1 MWSCLNLSAAP
12 NTRKTMSQPVIRRK
26 SKINH
31 LRTVGYYLRHGYRI
45 AAPQPVEATYV
56 VLGMHRS
63 GTSLAAGL
71 LHRMGISFGH
81 WQLDGNPNNPK
92 GHFENILIYWMN
104 KKLLR
109 AAGGSWADPPTPEA
123 IERVGRRY
131 RHRIQALVRMEQQ
144 RQWGWKDPRA
154 VLTLPLFLPYLQHVR
169 LVDCRRDPQAIARSL
184 AKRDSL
190 PLAQGTELARLY
202 HDRLDDL
209 LAEVG
214 RAGPMLRLEFD
225 DWFDGERNG
234 RKLAEFADRPL
245 TPQLQQMMRE
255 FIISR

>member
-1 MWSCLNLSAAP
+1 M
-12 NTRKTMSQPVIRRK
+12 
-26 SKINH
+26 
-31 LRTVGYYLRHGYRI
+31 
-45 AAPQPVEATYV
+45 
-56 VLGMHRS
+56 
-63 GTSLAAGL
+63 
-71 LHRMGISFGH
+71 
-81 WQLDGNPNNPK
+81 
-92 GHFENILIYWMN
+92 
-104 KKLLR
+104 
-109 AAGGSWADPPTPEA
+109 
-123 IERVGRRY
+123 
-131 RHRIQALVRMEQQ
+131 
-144 RQWGWKDPRA
+144 
-154 VLTLPLFLPYLQHVR
+154 R

-184 AKRDSL
+184 AKRDNL

-234 RKLAEFADRPL
+234 RKLAEFADRPF